1 MDPSLAKG
9 QTLLSIYFIVQSAP
23 AIRHKIQ
30 KTDGHQI
37 PMNDLLQLAYL
48 VFSNRDMG
56 EKAERTQRNM
66 QETQMIAMAL
76 SAQRPPTRRLPFLD
90 QSGPGRPQGPWVP
103 IQGWCILC
111 RQRGTGGRTAVN
123 VSFAS
128 SQGIGRGNAPDARER

>member
-48 VFSNRDMG
+48 VFNNRDMAKKV
-56 EKAERTQRNM
+56 EYTQRDK
-66 QETQMIAMAL
+66 QKAQMMTMAVSTL
-76 SAQRPPTRRLPFLD
+76 RPPQERPGFLG
-90 QSGPGRPQGPWVP
+90 QSGHGRP
-103 IQGWCILC
+103 
-111 RQRGTGGRTAVN
+111 
-123 VSFAS
+123 
-128 SQGIGRGNAPDARER
+128 